1 MPSHISSSSTAASV
15 RPATPAIAGLSGMA
29 VYLPPCR
36 VDLHK
41 WCEWTGS
48 DWEKIRQVV
57 GTGFRMLGPG
67 QSIYTMAANACL
79 RLIDRYEVDP
89 AKVRYLA
96 LGTESS
102 TDNSAGAI
110 IVKGMLD
117 AALRSRGGP
126 VLARNCEVPEFKHAC
141 LAGIYALRGALRFL
155 QSDGSDGVAIV
166 VCSDKALYGR
176 GSTGEPTQGAGAV
189 AMLLEARPGLASID
203 LRLAGT
209 ASEYRGIDF
218 RKPLTARPGSNGE
231 AASLDIP
238 VYNGRYSTNCYIDE
252 IRRALDDLYS
262 RCSQSPAAYLR
273 SLEAVFM
280 HRPYQRMPETGLG
293 LVWLFA
299 LARGESAER
308 EELASYCRGAGLA
321 VDEVIAEM
329 HAEPELQQLAVQAR
343 IHEEVFPLSM
353 TVLKA
358 FRQSEA
364 FSQQVLGKM
373 TLGSEWMREVGN
385 LYSGALPAWMA
396 AGFADAR
403 QRGIELAG
411 RELLAIGYGSG
422 DAADAIPLR
431 VVKGWQDA
439 AARIGIETALQPA
452 IDLSAEQYLALRE
465 GRQPEGLE
473 LSYAGEFVVDRIG
486 SRADRSFQDL
496 GVEYYRYQ
504 P

>member
-1 MPSHISSSSTAASV
+1 
-15 RPATPAIAGLSGMA
+15 
-29 VYLPPCR
+29 
-36 VDLHK
+36 
-41 WCEWTGS
+41 
-48 DWEKIRQVV
+48 
-57 GTGFRMLGPG
+57 MLAPWRC
-67 QSIYTMAANACL
+67 CL
-79 RLIDRYEVDP
+79 RP
-89 AKVRYLA
+89 
-96 LGTESS
+96 
-102 TDNSAGAI
+102 
-110 IVKGMLD
+110 
-117 AALRSRGGP
+117 
-126 VLARNCEVPEFKHAC
+126 
-141 LAGIYALRGALRFL
+141 
-155 QSDGSDGVAIV
+155 
-166 VCSDKALYGR
+166 
-176 GSTGEPTQGAGAV
+176 
-189 AMLLEARPGLASID
+189 RPKLASID

-218 RKPLTARPGSNGE
+218 RKPLTARPGSSAE
-231 AASLDIP
+231 SASLDIP

-252 IRRALDDLYS
+252 IHRALDDLYS
-262 RCSQSPAAYLR
+262 RSTLSPAAYLR

-293 LVWLFA
+293 LAYLFA
-299 LARGESAER
+299 LASGDAADRD
-308 EELASYCRGAGLA
+308 ELASYSRGAGLA

-329 HAEPELQQLAVQAR
+329 HAAPELSQLAVQAR

-364 FSQQVLGKM
+364 FSQQILAKM

-385 LYSGALPAWMA
+385 LYTGALPAWLA

-431 VVKGWQDA
+431 VVEGWQDA
-439 AARIGIETALQPA
+439 AARIGHRNGAAAVHRPFGRAVSGAPRRPA
-452 IDLSAEQYLALRE
+452 AEGSATRC
-465 GRQPEGLE
+465 
-473 LSYAGEFVVDRIG
+473 AGEFIIDHIG
-486 SRADRSFQDL
+486 SRSDRSFQDL

>member
-1 MPSHISSSSTAASV
+1 MPSS
-15 RPATPAIAGLSGMA
+15 RATQPLAGLSGMA

-41 WCEWTGS
+41 WCEWSGS

-57 GTGFRMLGPG
+57 GTGFRMLGPW
-67 QSIYTMAANACL
+67 QSVYTMAANACL
-79 RLIDRYEVDP
+79 RLIERYDVDP

-117 AALRSRGGP
+117 MALRAKGRP
-126 VLARNCEVPEFKHAC
+126 TLARNCEVPEFKHAC
-141 LAGIYALRGALRFL
+141 LGGIYALRGALRFL
-155 QSDGSDGVAIV
+155 QTDGSDGVAIV
-166 VCSDKALYGR
+166 VCTDKALYGR

-189 AMLLEARPGLASID
+189 AMLLEPQPQLAGID

-218 RKPLTARPGSNGE
+218 RKPLGARQGTRAG

-252 IRRALDDLYS
+252 IHRALDDLYS
-262 RCSQSPAAYLR
+262 RSSLSPAAYLR

-293 LVWLFA
+293 LAWLFA
-299 LARGESAER
+299 LARGDSADR
-308 EELASYCRGAGLA
+308 DELAGYSRGAGLA
-321 VDEVIAEM
+321 VADVIAEM
-329 HAEPELQQLAVQAR
+329 NAAPALADLAVQAR
-343 IHEEVFPLSM
+343 IHEEVFPLST
-353 TVLKA
+353 TVLKV
-358 FRQSEA
+358 FRESET

-385 LYSGALPAWMA
+385 LYTGALPAWLA

-411 RELLAIGYGSG
+411 TELLAIGYGSG

-431 VVKGWQDA
+431 VVAGWQDA
-439 AARIGIETALQPA
+439 AARIGIETALQPSV
-452 IDLSAEQYLALRE
+452 DVSAAQYLALRE
-465 GRQPEGLE
+465 GRQPEDLHIDH
-473 LSYAGEFVVDRIG
+473 ADEFIIDHIG
-486 SRADRSFQDL
+486 SRSDRTFQDL
-496 GVEYYRYQ
+496 GVEYYRYIG
-504 P
+504 